1 MPNRKGNALV
11 GQSGGPTAVI
21 NQSLVGVVEAC
32 RREERIGTVIG
43 ARNGVRGILEE
54 RLVDLSRETQETL
67 EAVARTPCS
76 ALGSVRS
83 KPTEDDCHRILEVL
97 RAHDVRYFFYIGGN
111 DSAETAH
118 LLDGIAQKDGY
129 ELALFHVPK
138 TIDNDLMVTDH
149 CPGYPSAARFVALA
163 MMGDDED
170 NRSLPGVKIDVI
182 MGRHAGWLTAATL
195 LAREREG
202 DGPHAIYV
210 PESEF
215 DVDGFL
221 GDIEDRLARFGRCV
235 VAVSEGIHD
244 ASGTPILETIGRAKE
259 VDTFGNVQLSGTGA
273 LGDLLAAQVKERL
286 GKKLRVRAD
295 TYGYLQR
302 SFFGVTSEVDARE
315 AREVGRAAVRAACS
329 GTRSRG
335 SIAIVREGG
344 REYRVRYEPTEL
356 MAVAAHTR
364 RLEPAHLAGRQDVSD
379 AFRSWAMPLV
389 GDLPRR
395 GRLAL
400 VPVAKKLG

>member
-1 MPNRKGNALV
+1 MPNRKGNAIV

-21 NQSLVGVVEAC
+21 NQSLVGIIEAC
-32 RREERIGTVIG
+32 RREERIGTVLG
-43 ARNGVRGILEE
+43 MRNGVKGILEE

-67 EAVARTPCS
+67 EAVARTPSS
-76 ALGSVRS
+76 ALGSART
-83 KPTEDDCHRILEVL
+83 KPTEADCHKILEVL

-111 DSAETAH
+111 DSAEAAH
-118 LLDGIAQKDGY
+118 LLDGVAQKESY
-129 ELALFHVPK
+129 ELSLFHVPK

-149 CPGYPSAARFVALA
+149 CPGYPSAARFVAMA

-182 MGRHAGWLTAATL
+182 MGRHAGWLTAASL

-202 DGPHAIYV
+202 DGPHLIYL
-210 PESEF
+210 PEHLF

-221 GDIEDRLARFGRCV
+221 GDVEDRLARHGRCL

-244 ASGTPILETIGRAKE
+244 AAGTPVLETISKSKE

-273 LGDLLAAQVKERL
+273 LGDLLAVQVKERL

-295 TYGYLQR
+295 TFGYLQR
-302 SFFGVTSEVDARE
+302 SFFGVTSEVDVRE
-315 AREVGRAAVRAACS
+315 AREVGRAAVRAATA

-344 REYRVRYEPTEL
+344 REYRARYEPTEL
-356 MAVAAHTR
+356 MAVAAQTR
-364 RLEPAHLAGRQDVSD
+364 RLEPGHVAGTNDVSD
-379 AFRSWAMPLV
+379 AFRSWATPLV
-389 GDLPRR
+389 GELPRR

-400 VPVAKKLG
+400 VSVPKKL